1 MAEEDKKR
9 YAYEMAHYV
18 PPSMQLGRPGSN
30 LSHHHH
36 NMAGSS
42 SPSGSHASS
51 SSSHNPGRIS
61 RNFNPNLM
69 IGDRETAAAVNQCP
83 IEILSLESQ
92 HCITLYVPKRPYQY
106 QNV

>member
-30 LSHHHH
+30 LPHHHH
-36 NMAGSS
+36 SMEGSS

-51 SSSHNPGRIS
+51 SSAIAIS
-61 RNFNPNLM
+61 RWTISPWWD
-69 IGDRETAAAVNQCP
+69 G
-83 IEILSLESQ
+83 
-92 HCITLYVPKRPYQY
+92 
-106 QNV
+106 

>member
-30 LSHHHH
+30 LPHHHH
-36 NMAGSS
+36 SMEGSS

-51 SSSHNPGRIS
+51 SSAMHSPGWNSQSSFFELIFG
-61 RNFNPNLM
+61 NEM
-69 IGDRETAAAVNQCP
+69 QCA
-83 IEILSLESQ
+83 IHLQ
-92 HCITLYVPKRPYQY
+92 GF
-106 QNV
+106 

>member
-1 MAEEDKKR
+1 MQMAEEDKKR

-36 NMAGSS
+36 HHNMAGSA

-51 SSSHNPGRIS
+51 SSAMHNPGRNSQELI
-61 RNFNPNLM
+61 RNCNCKWLLSIPN
-69 IGDRETAAAVNQCP
+69 IVF
-83 IEILSLESQ
+83 
-92 HCITLYVPKRPYQY
+92 
-106 QNV
+106 

>member
-42 SPSGSHASS
+42 SPSGSHAASS
-51 SSSHNPGRIS
+51 SGMHNQGRNSQQFS
-61 RNFNPNLM
+61 RNFTCKL
-69 IGDRETAAAVNQCP
+69 
-83 IEILSLESQ
+83 
-92 HCITLYVPKRPYQY
+92 ITVMEVGKS
-106 QNV
+106 